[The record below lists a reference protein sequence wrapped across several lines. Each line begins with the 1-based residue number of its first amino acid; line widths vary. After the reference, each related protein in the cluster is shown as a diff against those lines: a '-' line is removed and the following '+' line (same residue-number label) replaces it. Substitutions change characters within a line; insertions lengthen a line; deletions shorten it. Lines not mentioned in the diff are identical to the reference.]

1 LALPLTIAR
10 YADLQTTY
18 FSTPDLKTEANPLV
32 SKLGFDWTEL
42 IISQVIFVGLLIY
55 FLWIYSF
62 RTVRTP
68 IFDSKLPLNKFV
80 SLFYFND
87 IKGFYRILY
96 KLPTNRNSLLYSFG
110 FILTYTFIIWSFVV
124 SVSTILLLINKS
136 YRSFYISNSQN
147 EYYRD
152 KLSANIRLAP
162 SLQRDAPKPRGRRL
176 IKMNLE

>member
-1 LALPLTIAR
+1 MKKFIFLALLLTIAR

-42 IISQVIFVGLLIY
+42 IISQVIFLGLLIY

-68 IFDSKLPLNKFV
+68 IVDAKLPLIKFV

-96 KLPTNRNSLLYSFG
+96 KLPTNRNSLLYSLC

-136 YRSFYISNSQN
+136 YRSFYISNSLWIYLYFAGLGLFMFFSVKFFKN
-147 EYYRD
+147 EFSKRI
-152 KLSANIRLAP
+152 LS
-162 SLQRDAPKPRGRRL
+162 
-176 IKMNLE
+176 